1 MKLLR
6 YGSKGAEKP
15 GMLDTS
21 GKIRDL
27 SGKLG
32 DITPA
37 GLAPAELERLR
48 AIDPT
53 SLPVVE
59 GDPRIGVPVAGIR
72 NVICI
77 GLNYAKHAAE
87 AGAKLPSAPMVFN
100 KVSSALNGP
109 NDDVVIPKGS
119 EKTDWEVELA
129 VVIGR
134 RTSYV
139 SKEEALDYVAGYT
152 ICNDVSEREFQMNR
166 GGQFVKGKSCETF
179 APLGPWLVTADE
191 IPDPQKLRVWLDV
204 NGERM
209 QDSTTADMIFGVAE
223 LVSDLSQ
230 YFVMEPGDV
239 ISTGTPEGVG
249 LGHKPPIY
257 LKPGDEMVV
266 GVEGLGEQRQKVV
279 AYAGR

>member
-15 GMLDTS
+15 GMLDSS

-152 ICNDVSEREFQMNR
+152 ICNDVPEREFQMNR